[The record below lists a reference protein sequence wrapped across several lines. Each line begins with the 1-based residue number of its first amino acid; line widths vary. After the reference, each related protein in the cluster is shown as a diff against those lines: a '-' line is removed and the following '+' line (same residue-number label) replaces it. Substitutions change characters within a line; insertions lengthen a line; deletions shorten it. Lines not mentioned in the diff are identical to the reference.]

1 MFTVYTDRNLQNTR
15 QGRRVGLET
24 RHISSQVCYYYFI
37 IFYILLILFYCCTRS
52 KRGMGRLRG
61 GGNDE
66 SGPKWRVL
74 RRLGI
79 GKFFLSCFIYTNQ
92 CFFVYIDCNLQIT
105 QQGAR
110 WRWRRRESA
119 QMTHWRVVWD
129 IDKFFFLPLYFINTN
144 FCI

>member
-24 RHISSQVCYYYFI
+24 RRVSSQVCYYYFI

-52 KRGMGRLRG
+52 KRGMEWLRG

-66 SGPKWRVL
+66 SGPKRRVL

-79 GKFFLSCFIYTNQ
+79 GKFFFS
-92 CFFVYIDCNLQIT
+92 FVFY
-105 QQGAR
+105 
-110 WRWRRRESA
+110 
-119 QMTHWRVVWD
+119 
-129 IDKFFFLPLYFINTN
+129 LY
-144 FCI
+144 